1 MTKKETVIVL
11 FSITLCWSSSYIFIK
26 DLSSAFNAY
35 AYLTLTSG
43 VAGIVLAVLF
53 HRLLKK
59 MDKKTLIS
67 GSVLAL
73 LIAGNILFEKM
84 ALDNLPASAVSALA
98 SMNIIIVPLILICRR
113 QFPSRNV
120 VTGIAIILVGL
131 GISGHLQVQGAGL
144 KGILYVFLSCLMMSL
159 YTVFAADYT
168 QESDPLVLT
177 VLQLCVTAL
186 IGLVLWLITDP
197 GSFTTINWS
206 LETISYIVIIAFFS
220 KAYAYAML
228 MFSEKYCSPVTVTII
243 AATDP
248 IVTLALA
255 ILIPSTQ
262 GSTELFSAKSLM
274 GACIIALGAIVAG
287 TNFLSRKKAGEEPS
301 DNYIPEESAG
311 TEAIESVTAGVEAVA
326 EGAVAEGAAGAEA
339 VAEGAAGAE
348 AIAKEAAGGT
358 IAEGAAADS
367 TKTDYRPSRRYLFQF
382 CISLALTFALLGVS
396 IDVMQYADGYSSVR
410 PENFIPITSGIL
422 FGPVASLACG
432 LGNLISDRFSS
443 FGWTT
448 ILGFFANFLAA
459 YLPYKLWRAAAGR
472 KIDAHSVR
480 RLLLFVWAALLS
492 CASVAVFLN
501 YGLEIFFD
509 IWQPKLALGIMYNN
523 FLFSLMF
530 GLPLFIVLTSEGSSF
545 SKMAAAYNPYC
556 GLKVLEGLSRYS
568 ILIYALQT
576 ILMMLNLLLFFMNIH
591 WQNSIVSRV
600 LWIISFVVML
610 AGCLIPTLSGKT
622 SLSEKTSLSDKSSL
636 SKQST

>member
-159 YTVFAADYT
+159 YTVFASDYT

-262 GSTELFSAKSLM
+262 GNTELFSAKSLM

-301 DNYIPEESAG
+301 ERYIPEEADENEVIAEAASGNEVIAEAATGNEVIAETAAG
-311 TEAIESVTAGVEAVA
+311 TEVLTD
-326 EGAVAEGAAGAEA
+326 
-339 VAEGAAGAE
+339 
-348 AIAKEAAGGT
+348 
-358 IAEGAAADS
+358 GAAADS

-610 AGCLIPTLSGKT
+610 AGCLIPTLSGKNPV
-622 SLSEKTSLSDKSSL
+622 SE
-636 SKQST
+636 

>member
-159 YTVFAADYT
+159 YTVFASDYT

-262 GSTELFSAKSLM
+262 GNTELFSAKSLM

-287 TNFLSRKKAGEEPS
+287 TNFLSGKKAKAGEEPGER
-301 DNYIPEESAG
+301 YIPEEADENEVIAEAASGNEVIAEAATGNEVIAETAAG
-311 TEAIESVTAGVEAVA
+311 TEVLTD
-326 EGAVAEGAAGAEA
+326 
-339 VAEGAAGAE
+339 
-348 AIAKEAAGGT
+348 
-358 IAEGAAADS
+358 GAAADS

-448 ILGFFANFLAA
+448 
-459 YLPYKLWRAAAGR
+459 AGR

-610 AGCLIPTLSGKT
+610 AGCLIPTLSGKNPV
-622 SLSEKTSLSDKSSL
+622 SE
-636 SKQST
+636 

>member
-53 HRLLKK
+53 HRLLRKL
-59 MDKKTLIS
+59 DKKTLIS

-131 GISGHLQVQGAGL
+131 GVSGHLQVQGAGL

-168 QESDPLVLT
+168 QESNPLVLT

-262 GSTELFSAKSLM
+262 GNTELFSGKSLM

-339 VAEGAAGAE
+339 
-348 AIAKEAAGGT
+348 IAKEAAGGT
-358 IAEGAAADS
+358 IAEGAAANS
-367 TKTDYRPSRRYLFQF
+367 TKTDYRPNRKYLFQV
-382 CISLALTFALLGVS
+382 CVSLALTFAILGVS
-396 IDVMQYADGYSSVR
+396 IDVMQYANGYSSVR
-410 PENFIPITSGIL
+410 PENFIPITSGIIL
-422 FGPVASLACG
+422 GPVASLACG

-448 ILGFFANFLAA
+448 VLGFFANFLAA

-472 KIDAHSVR
+472 KIDAHSVK

-501 YGLEIFFD
+501 YGLEIFFGT
-509 IWQPKLALGIMYNN
+509 WEPNLALGIMYNN

-576 ILMMLNLLLFFMNIH
+576 ILMILNLLLFFMNIH

>member
-159 YTVFAADYT
+159 YTVFASDYT

-262 GSTELFSAKSLM
+262 GNTELFSAKSLM

-287 TNFLSRKKAGEEPS
+287 TNFLSGKKAKAGEEPGER
-301 DNYIPEESAG
+301 YIPEEADENEVIAEAASGNEVIAEAATGNEVIAETAAG
-311 TEAIESVTAGVEAVA
+311 TEVLTD
-326 EGAVAEGAAGAEA
+326 
-339 VAEGAAGAE
+339 
-348 AIAKEAAGGT
+348 
-358 IAEGAAADS
+358 GAAADS

-556 GLKVLEGLSRYS
+556 GLKVLEELSRYS

-610 AGCLIPTLSGKT
+610 AGCLIPTLSGKNPV
-622 SLSEKTSLSDKSSL
+622 SE
-636 SKQST
+636 

>member
-159 YTVFAADYT
+159 YTVFASDYT

-262 GSTELFSAKSLM
+262 GNTELFSAKSLM

-287 TNFLSRKKAGEEPS
+287 TNFLSGKKAKAGEEPGER
-301 DNYIPEESAG
+301 YIPEEADENEVIAEAASGNEVIAEAATGNEVIAETAAG
-311 TEAIESVTAGVEAVA
+311 TEVLTD
-326 EGAVAEGAAGAEA
+326 
-339 VAEGAAGAE
+339 
-348 AIAKEAAGGT
+348 
-358 IAEGAAADS
+358 GAAADS
-367 TKTDYRPSRRYLFQF
+367 TKTDYRPNRRYLFQF

-610 AGCLIPTLSGKT
+610 AGCLIPTLSGKNPV
-622 SLSEKTSLSDKSSL
+622 SE
-636 SKQST
+636 

>member
-159 YTVFAADYT
+159 YTVFASDYT

-262 GSTELFSAKSLM
+262 GNTELFSAKSLM

-287 TNFLSRKKAGEEPS
+287 TNFLSGKKAKAGEEPGER
-301 DNYIPEESAG
+301 YIPEEADENEVIA
-311 TEAIESVTAGVEAVA
+311 EAASGNEVIAEAATGNKVNVEA
-326 EGAVAEGAAGAEA
+326 AAGAE
-339 VAEGAAGAE
+339 VL
-348 AIAKEAAGGT
+348 T
-358 IAEGAAADS
+358 DGAAADS

-610 AGCLIPTLSGKT
+610 AGCLIPTLSGKNPV
-622 SLSEKTSLSDKSSL
+622 SE
-636 SKQST
+636 

>member
-1 MTKKETVIVL
+1 
-11 FSITLCWSSSYIFIK
+11 
-26 DLSSAFNAY
+26 
-35 AYLTLTSG
+35 
-43 VAGIVLAVLF
+43 
-53 HRLLKK
+53 
-59 MDKKTLIS
+59 
-67 GSVLAL
+67 
-73 LIAGNILFEKM
+73 
-84 ALDNLPASAVSALA
+84 
-98 SMNIIIVPLILICRR
+98 MNIIIVPLILICRR

-168 QESDPLVLT
+168 QESNPLVLT

-197 GSFTTINWS
+197 ASFTTINWS

-262 GSTELFSAKSLM
+262 GNTELFSAKSLM

-301 DNYIPEESAG
+301 ERYIPEEADEAEVIAANNAL
-311 TEAIESVTAGVEAVA
+311 TEAITEN
-326 EGAVAEGAAGAEA
+326 AAGTDAI
-339 VAEGAAGAE
+339 AEGAAGAE

-432 LGNLISDRFSS
+432 LGNLISDIFSS

-480 RLLLFVWAALLS
+480 RLMLFVWAALLS

-530 GLPLFIVLTSEGSSF
+530 GLPLFIVLTSEGNTF
-545 SKMAAAYNPYC
+545 SKKGAAYNPYC

-610 AGCLIPTLSGKT
+610 AGCLIPTLSEKNPV
-622 SLSEKTSLSDKSSL
+622 SE
-636 SKQST
+636 

>member
-159 YTVFAADYT
+159 YTVFASDYT

-262 GSTELFSAKSLM
+262 GNTELFSAKSLM

-287 TNFLSRKKAGEEPS
+287 TNFLSGKKAKAGEEPGER
-301 DNYIPEESAG
+301 YIPEEADENEVIAEAASGNEVIAEAATGNEVIAETAAG
-311 TEAIESVTAGVEAVA
+311 TEVLTD
-326 EGAVAEGAAGAEA
+326 
-339 VAEGAAGAE
+339 
-348 AIAKEAAGGT
+348 
-358 IAEGAAADS
+358 GAAADS

-600 LWIISFVVML
+600 LWIISFAVMVI
-610 AGCLIPTLSGKT
+610 GCLIPTLSGKT
-622 SLSEKTSLSDKSSL
+622 QVSE
-636 SKQST
+636 

>member
-59 MDKKTLIS
+59 LDKKTLIS

-73 LIAGNILFEKM
+73 LIAGNILFEKL

-131 GISGHLQVQGAGL
+131 GVSGHLQVQGAGL
-144 KGILYVFLSCLMMSL
+144 KGVLYVFLSCLMMSL
-159 YTVFAADYT
+159 YTVFASDYT

-262 GSTELFSAKSLM
+262 GNTELFSAKSLM

-287 TNFLSRKKAGEEPS
+287 TNFLSSKKAKAGEEPGER
-301 DNYIPEESAG
+301 YIPEEADENEVIA
-311 TEAIESVTAGVEAVA
+311 EAASGNEVIAEAATGNEVNVEA
-326 EGAVAEGAAGAEA
+326 AAGAE
-339 VAEGAAGAE
+339 VL
-348 AIAKEAAGGT
+348 T
-358 IAEGAAADS
+358 DGAAADS
-367 TKTDYRPSRRYLFQF
+367 TKTDYRPNRRYLFQF

-530 GLPLFIVLTSEGSSF
+530 GLPLFIVLTSEGNTF
-545 SKMAAAYNPYC
+545 SKKGAAYNPYC

-568 ILIYALQT
+568 IFVYVLQT

-622 SLSEKTSLSDKSSL
+622 SLSEE
-636 SKQST
+636 ST